1 MSRSPWDDVRHG
13 LLALGAAA
21 MFGLTIVALEK
32 APESYVKNMKDTNA
46 EAAELRKS
54 VEVKNYDASAQ
65 HAATLKTLFA
75 NTLSFWEN
83 RKTDDAVGFA
93 KAGIQAATDL
103 ETAAKAK
110 NEEGVT
116 ASAKALNAT
125 CKSCH
130 DAHRERLPDGSSEI
144 K

>member
-1 MSRSPWDDVRHG
+1 MRGRSGWLG
-13 LLALGAAA
+13 IGAAA
-21 MFGLTIVALEK
+21 VLGLTAVASEK
-32 APESYVKNMKDTNA
+32 PPESYVKNMKDTNA

-54 VEVKNYDASAQ
+54 VEVKNYDAAAQ

-93 KAGIQAATDL
+93 KAGIKAATDL
-103 ETAAKAK
+103 EAAAKAK

-116 ASAKALNAT
+116 TSARALQAT

-130 DAHRERLPDGSSEI
+130 DAHRVRQPDGSSGI

>member
-1 MSRSPWDDVRHG
+1 MRGKDGW
-13 LLALGAAA
+13 LALGALAVV
-21 MFGLTIVALEK
+21 GLTVIASEK

-54 VEVKNYDASAQ
+54 VEVKNYDAAAQ

-93 KAGIQAATDL
+93 KAGIKAATDL
-103 ETAAKAK
+103 EAAAKAK
-110 NEEGVT
+110 NEEDVT
-116 ASAKALNAT
+116 TSAKALTAT

>member
-1 MSRSPWDDVRHG
+1 MRGRSGWLV
-13 LLALGAAA
+13 AVAVAV
-21 MFGLTIVALEK
+21 FGLVAIASEK
-32 APESYVKNMKDTNA
+32 PPESYVKNMKDTNA

-54 VEVKNYDASAQ
+54 VEVKNYDATAQ

-93 KAGIQAATDL
+93 KAGIKAATDL
-103 ETAAKAK
+103 ESAAKAK

-116 ASAKALNAT
+116 TSAKALNAT

>member
-1 MSRSPWDDVRHG
+1 
-13 LLALGAAA
+13 
-21 MFGLTIVALEK
+21 
-32 APESYVKNMKDTNA
+32 MKDTNA

-54 VEVKNYDASAQ
+54 VEAKNYEAAAQ

-93 KAGIQAATDL
+93 KAGIEAATDL
-103 ETAAKAK
+103 EAAAKAK

-116 ASAKALNAT
+116 TAARALQAT

-130 DAHRERLPDGSSEI
+130 DAHRVRQPDGSSEI